1 MDADTVYTI
10 AIVLFCV
17 GVVTVIINIGLLW
30 LNFKIYTRNLERGI
44 RGYQRSRQREKYN
57 DDDW

>member
-1 MDADTVYTI
+1 MDADTAYTI

-30 LNFKIYTRNLERGI
+30 LNFKIYTRNLEHGMR
-44 RGYQRSRQREKYN
+44 RYRRRRHEEKY
-57 DDDW
+57 DDEW

>member
-30 LNFKIYTRNLERGI
+30 LNFKIYTRNLEHGI
-44 RGYQRSRQREKYN
+44 RRYQRSSRKEKYE
-57 DDDW
+57 DDW